1 MRHYFGIN
9 GWPSSTMGPV
19 PTSEAEQTALIDAL
33 QDRKTAI
40 YKELIASGTV
50 PVRPGFSRVVAEAKV
65 RLIRSHQSIVY
76 CKELLLYVL
85 LQLVAA
91 KTLHESA

>member
-1 MRHYFGIN
+1 
-9 GWPSSTMGPV
+9 MGPV

-50 PVRPGFSRVVAEAKV
+50 PVRPGFVRVVAEAKV
-65 RLIRSHQSIVY
+65 RLIRSQRLIVY
-76 CKELLLYVL
+76 CTELLLYVL

>member
-19 PTSEAEQTALIDAL
+19 PTSEEEQSALIDAL

-50 PVRPGFSRVVAEAKV
+50 PVRPGFARVVAEAKV
-65 RLIRSHQSIVY
+65 CFDIPSVSLSTVLQ
-76 CKELLLYVL
+76 ELLLFCV
-85 LQLVAA
+85 VCVTAA
-91 KTLHESA
+91 CRC